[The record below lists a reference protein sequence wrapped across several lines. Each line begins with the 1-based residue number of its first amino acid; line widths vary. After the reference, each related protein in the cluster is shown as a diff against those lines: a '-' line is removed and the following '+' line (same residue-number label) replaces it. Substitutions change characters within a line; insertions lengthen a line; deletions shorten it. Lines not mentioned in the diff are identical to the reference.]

1 MKISESP
8 EPLVIAVIIVL
19 QVLKTR
25 GNSDHTL
32 KDRVKRIK
40 NDNGSLGQ
48 TEPNRTIKWAVSTA
62 ITTKKFRKYRAP
74 IKF

>member
-48 TEPNRTIKWAVSTA
+48 TEPNRTIK
-62 ITTKKFRKYRAP
+62 
-74 IKF
+74 